1 MAANKTTTTANANGI
16 DMNLVQA
23 AIDSKLN
30 SVRDEM
36 KEEMAKQMQGLEGVL
51 TNSSKELQGF
61 QAEMATGIERKIDD
75 SVANALVAAK
85 EDRAWYMK
93 PTVQIAAGVAVAATA
108 GYFIYSNRQKSKAA
122 LNMAGNNTKFLS
134 SLGAESTEDGI
145 ALLNV
150 SKIGR

>member
-36 KEEMAKQMQGLEGVL
+36 KEEMGKQMQGLTSVL
-51 TNSSKELQGF
+51 TKSSQELQGF
-61 QAEMATGIERKIDD
+61 QSEMVAGIERKIDEG
-75 SVANALVAAK
+75 VANALVAAK

-108 GYFIYSNRQKSKAA
+108 GYFIYSNRQRSKQA
-122 LNMAGNNTKFLS
+122 LGMAGNNTKFLS

>member
-1 MAANKTTTTANANGI
+1 MTSTTGKSKAKDI
-16 DMNLVQA
+16 DLNTVNDL
-23 AIDSKLN
+23 INFKLDSVK
-30 SVRDEM
+30 DEM
-36 KEEMAKQMQGLEGVL
+36 KEEMAKQMQGLTSVL
-51 TNSSKELQGF
+51 ANSSKELQGF
-61 QAEMATGIERKIDD
+61 HADMAAGIERKIDD
-75 SVANALVAAK
+75 GVAHALAAAK

-93 PTVQIAAGVAVAATA
+93 PTVQIAAGVTVAAAA

-122 LNMAGNNTKFLS
+122 LSMAGNNTKFLS